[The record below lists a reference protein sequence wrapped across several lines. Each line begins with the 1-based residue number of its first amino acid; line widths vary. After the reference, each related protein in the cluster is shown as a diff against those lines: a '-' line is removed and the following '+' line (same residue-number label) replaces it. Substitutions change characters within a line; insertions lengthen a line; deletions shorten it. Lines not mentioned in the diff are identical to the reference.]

1 MKIETADPRHRNHG
15 ALYWHTFFL
24 GITMTFTELNTVMP
38 ALILEVGGSE
48 QSVGILTAIMIG
60 LPLVTQLIFAAFLH
74 TRNRKKPYLLL
85 GINLRVLALAM
96 AAGVIGATL
105 PGSTVILLVYLAM
118 SLFALSGAF
127 AGISYTE
134 MLGKTIAL
142 KHRGRFFV
150 RRQVF
155 NSLGVLISAII
166 TRYILGRVPFPEGYV
181 GLFGAAAA
189 VLLVASGGFWVL
201 REPDAESA
209 RPGPGPAESRGAGA
223 GGSQASPITSPGAP
237 TDTAPREAILP
248 LVRRTLAD
256 DRNLRRLIVTTNL
269 IAPAFTAIPLVTALA
284 HRNFAITGEIVG
296 WFVLVQIAGMLLSSR
311 VWSAVIRRGGFRL
324 VLWSE
329 AVLLG
334 ILLPLAL
341 LLAGQ
346 ESLALFGTVYLLI
359 GATISAHRVGTEAV
373 IVQISPDHQRAIYA
387 GIFGAFNIAMA
398 LVPVLTGTLIARLG
412 FTAVFLVA
420 AVAAWSALISIRG
433 IWCGHWYAETK

>member
-1 MKIETADPRHRNHG
+1 MNSDSADPLRRNQG

-74 TRNRKKPYLLL
+74 SRPRKKPYLLL

-134 MLGKTIAL
+134 MLGKAVVRRA
-142 KHRGRFFV
+142 RGRFFV
-150 RRQVF
+150 RRQIF
-155 NSLGVLISAII
+155 NSLGVLISAVI
-166 TRYILGRVPFPEGYV
+166 TRYILGRVPFPDGYV
-181 GLFGAAAA
+181 GLFAAAA
-189 VLLVASGGFWVL
+189 VVLLVASGGFWL
-201 REPDAESA
+201 LKEPEVEGNRGGPELAESFA
-209 RPGPGPAESRGAGA
+209 AGA
-223 GGSQASPITSPGAP
+223 GGSEAP
-237 TDTAPREAILP
+237 PAEKIRDPERILP
-248 LVRRTLAD
+248 LVRRILSG
-256 DRNLRRLIVTTNL
+256 DRNLRRLIITTNL
-269 IAPAFTAIPLVTALA
+269 IAPAFTALPLVTALA
-284 HRNFAITGEIVG
+284 HRSFAITAKTVG

-311 VWSAVIRRGGFRL
+311 IWSAVIRRGGFRL

-334 ILLPLAL
+334 VLLPVAVLLAEQESILL
-341 LLAGQ
+341 
-346 ESLALFGTVYLLI
+346 FGAVYLLV

-398 LVPVLTGTLIARLG
+398 LVPVLSGTLIARFG
-412 FTAVFLVA
+412 FGPVFFVA
-420 AVAAWSALISIRG
+420 AVAAWAALISIRG
-433 IWCGHWYAETK
+433 IWCGRWYAETK